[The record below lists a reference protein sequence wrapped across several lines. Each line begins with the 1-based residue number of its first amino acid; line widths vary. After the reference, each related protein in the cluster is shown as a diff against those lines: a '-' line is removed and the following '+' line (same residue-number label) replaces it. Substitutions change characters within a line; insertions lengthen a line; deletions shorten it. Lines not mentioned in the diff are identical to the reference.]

1 MKKTLLFL
9 LMTIF
14 CFSCKCKKNVSE
26 PVVSNFTAQNINR
39 KWMLVTYKNYPKDNL
54 IEKKAFLDMTNK
66 ERASSKMGCNNLS
79 FSYTVVGNAITFNQ
93 GMGTKMFC
101 EDMTLENDFLNNLP
115 KMTNIVV
122 EGHKMTL
129 NGDHNE
135 KMEFIAED
143 WD

>member
-26 PVVSNFTAQNINR
+26 PVVSNLTAQNINR
-39 KWMLVTYKNYPKDNL
+39 KWMLVKYKSYPKDIL
-54 IEKKAFLDMTNK
+54 IEKKAFLDLTNR
-66 ERASSKMGCNNLS
+66 EAASSDMGCNSLS
-79 FSYTVVGNAITFNQ
+79 FTYTVVGNAITFDHPVSTR
-93 GMGTKMFC
+93 MYC
-101 EDMTLENDFLNNLP
+101 EGITLEKDFTNDLL
-115 KMTNIVV
+115 KITNIVV

-129 NGDHNE
+129 NGDNE